1 MATARGQL
9 ELAWGE
15 WQLTAKPGALIVL
28 LLLALLLV
36 VWGGRIFRELWLL
49 PRHVGLWRRTRRRD
63 AGYRA
68 LLQALSEGGAS
79 AETDAAEGRLE
90 RSLAGSLTH
99 SFARLEKALEARRLL
114 DKDDLSTLIAAQ
126 VAEASSDLEQAQTLY
141 EHLQKS
147 PDTRF
152 VAKLSLARLARH
164 KGDYAEAQAHAR
176 EAEALRPSSLPLW
189 LEQIEIARQD
199 DSPEVALSLLDKIR
213 KNQQHGTTLPA
224 TFQQLEANLRIEAMR
239 KALEAG
245 QEKDAVR
252 QAHLAYLSSPQ
263 RGIVAYAQRL
273 ADGGAA
279 AQAQGRKLVRARW
292 AEFEGRA
299 LAEVFFRLHDATK
312 PIERARLLESL
323 CAKKPSL
330 QPSLKSRL
338 LLCELLL
345 DAKVWARATQI
356 LEDLAAEMQAT
367 EMEKSGSAIAQAE
380 RLAYNALRARL
391 AKEAHNDLEGQQ
403 YWLDRLAEQAQQ
415 QVIATVKKDGLVL

>member
-1 MATARGQL
+1 MATAHGQL

-79 AETDAAEGRLE
+79 AETDAAEG
-90 RSLAGSLTH
+90 SLAGSLTH

-213 KNQQHGTTLPA
+213 KNQPRGTTLPA

-330 QPSLKSRL
+330 KSRL

-356 LEDLAAEMQAT
+356 LEDLAT
-367 EMEKSGSAIAQAE
+367 EMEKSESSIAQAE

-415 QVIATVKKDGLVL
+415 QQQ